1 MVDFIVSKTE
11 GGKLIVSEKQLSN
24 HHSSTSLDL
33 VSIEVETLQVGALFQ
48 RLSNIL
54 CSVTLN
60 MVSHQVQIEKSM

>member
-11 GGKLIVSEKQLSN
+11 GGKLIVSEEQLSN
-24 HHSSTSLDL
+24 HHCSTSLDL

-48 RLSNIL
+48 RLGNIL